1 MVILPIIIIMV
12 MVGGENLCDVVRK
25 GIQRSKP
32 YIHTHNL
39 MSPSDPPSTQLRN
52 VSHDIMLVKKEA
64 SARFL
69 SRYRTAPVYK
79 ITMMLSSLSIFAT
92 VLLSLSCGSHAFVLV
107 RPSVKTT
114 FSTITTL
121 LEMHNK
127 RAKKKPNRS
136 MKPKGG
142 FAGALRDLQTAT
154 FDYAGTVK
162 PGKTSPQKIV
172 LQDGISIPDYAQDGM
187 VRTYI
192 CSVFCV
198 CIITQSAFNSLS
210 IFIV

>member
-1 MVILPIIIIMV
+1 
-12 MVGGENLCDVVRK
+12 
-25 GIQRSKP
+25 
-32 YIHTHNL
+32 
-39 MSPSDPPSTQLRN
+39 
-52 VSHDIMLVKKEA
+52 
-64 SARFL
+64 
-69 SRYRTAPVYK
+69 
-79 ITMMLSSLSIFAT
+79 MMMSSLSIFAT
-92 VLLSLSCGSHAFVLV
+92 FLLSLSCGSSHAFVLD
-107 RPSVKTT
+107 RPSSASKATT

-136 MKPKGG
+136 IKPKGG

>member
-1 MVILPIIIIMV
+1 
-12 MVGGENLCDVVRK
+12 
-25 GIQRSKP
+25 
-32 YIHTHNL
+32 
-39 MSPSDPPSTQLRN
+39 
-52 VSHDIMLVKKEA
+52 
-64 SARFL
+64 
-69 SRYRTAPVYK
+69 
-79 ITMMLSSLSIFAT
+79 
-92 VLLSLSCGSHAFVLV
+92 
-107 RPSVKTT
+107 
-114 FSTITTL
+114 
-121 LEMHNK
+121 MHNK

-192 CSVFCV
+192 YIVCV
-198 CIITQSAFNSLS
+198 YNKTVSF
-210 IFIV
+210 